1 MAAPDSFLDAIASPL
16 SEWVSDSFRF
26 RMMRI
31 HFGSV
36 FERCTRVQH
45 WLPKHSRRGVC
56 KKWNDYLCALKF
68 TELKKIG
75 AFLDEGV
82 WSKLTSW
89 VNWKHKVFSDV
100 FLGCAVCRYD
110 SEIQYVWA
118 TFGNSLNFH
127 CANISRFC
135 CCGISFAF
143 SKYPQYAAAFN
154 TIPLT
159 NLIPWCRFYTNLGRL
174 KKKHVL
180 WSNY

>member
-1 MAAPDSFLDAIASPL
+1 MAAPDSFLDAIASPV

-56 KKWNDYLCALKF
+56 KKWNNYLCALRF

-89 VNWKHKVFSDV
+89 INWKHKVFCDV
-100 FLGCAVCRYD
+100 FLGCGLCMPLWQWNPICLGNIWKRFKFSLCKYLQILLLWHFICIFQI
-110 SEIQYVWA
+110 STICSCLYY
-118 TFGNSLNFH
+118 NSLEKLD
-127 CANISRFC
+127 
-135 CCGISFAF
+135 SFMQILQ
-143 SKYPQYAAAFN
+143 K
-154 TIPLT
+154 
-159 NLIPWCRFYTNLGRL
+159 PWE
-174 KKKHVL
+174 V
-180 WSNY
+180 